1 MAPNGFTLGLLRP
14 ITNSPTTQF
23 AATVI
28 ACPSSAV
35 VICNSYYSPFKVH
48 FNSGRPKRVETNM
61 LASGVEHSSP
71 LSLSAMAASLQNGLI
86 APPLMINH
94 GGRANYYGG
103 RQRRARPRPIASRS
117 HQRHC
122 GWMRM
127 RSVQS
132 VIRFTLPPP
141 TPLLFLPGCPIP
153 NCGLY
158 LPRPSLPPT

>member
-103 RQRRARPRPIASRS
+103 RQRIQESSAPLRMDENEIRAICDPF
-117 HQRHC
+117 H
-122 GWMRM
+122 
-127 RSVQS
+127 
-132 VIRFTLPPP
+132 PPSP